1 MVKKIH
7 DNTHKKTL
15 EGAKVFILI
24 LSNLLNGFAK
34 FDANIGNT

>member
-1 MVKKIH
+1 MI
-7 DNTHKKTL
+7 TPHKKTL
-15 EGAKVFILI
+15 KGANVFIII